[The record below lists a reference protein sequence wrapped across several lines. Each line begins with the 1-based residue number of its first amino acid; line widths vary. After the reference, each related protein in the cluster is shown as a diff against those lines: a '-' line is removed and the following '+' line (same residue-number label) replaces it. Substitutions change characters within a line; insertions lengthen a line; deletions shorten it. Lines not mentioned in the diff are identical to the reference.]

1 MSEFD
6 SATMGQATP
15 EETMS
20 ALFANMVVQQT
31 NMALVFL
38 GKVPH
43 PESGQKTADL
53 ETARLFIDQLEML
66 EVKTKGNLNPQEQ
79 KLLKQSLAM
88 LHMSFVEVASESE
101 KGGAA
106 PETSEPSPSSAQPE
120 SPDSSAAPTSAPDAD
135 TRKKFTKKY

>member
-1 MSEFD
+1 M
-6 SATMGQATP
+6 
-15 EETMS
+15 MS

-31 NMALVFL
+31 NMALMFM

-43 PESGQKTADL
+43 PESGQKTTDL
-53 ETARLFIDQLEML
+53 EAARMFIDQMEML

-88 LHMSFVEVASESE
+88 LHMSFVEVASASE
-101 KGGAA
+101 KGAPPEEAA
-106 PETSEPSPSSAQPE
+106 ASNPSSIQPE

>member
-1 MSEFD
+1 MSDFD
-6 SATMGQATP
+6 PTEMTPATP
-15 EETMS
+15 EETWS

-53 ETARLFIDQLEML
+53 DAARMFIDQLEML

-88 LHMSFVEVASESE
+88 LHMSFVEVASENE
-101 KGGAA
+101 KAASAQEKAA
-106 PETSEPSPSSAQPE
+106 PETAPGAAPPE
-120 SPDSSAAPTSAPDAD
+120 SAPPSAAADDAD
-135 TRKKFTKKY
+135 ARKKFTKKY